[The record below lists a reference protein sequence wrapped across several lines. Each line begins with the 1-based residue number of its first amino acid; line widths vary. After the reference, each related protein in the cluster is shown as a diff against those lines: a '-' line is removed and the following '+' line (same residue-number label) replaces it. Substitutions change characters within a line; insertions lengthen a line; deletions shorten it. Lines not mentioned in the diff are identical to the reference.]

1 MDLSAYA
8 NITQTFAEIEKY
20 DFISENVKQ
29 KKSATN
35 VKMIRAV

>member
-1 MDLSAYA
+1 MDVSTYA
-8 NITQTFAEIEKY
+8 SITQTFAEIKKY
-20 DFISENVKQ
+20 DYIPENVKR